1 MKQAKRYI
9 CTWLEFR
16 VCTYLATMKSRTL
29 VNTNVYFVVISIVT
43 LELEKEACLSFK
55 YLLCI
60 VYIYQLIKRLI
71 RY

>member
-29 VNTNVYFVVISIVT
+29 VNTNVYFVKLV
-43 LELEKEACLSFK
+43 LSHSN
-55 YLLCI
+55 LR
-60 VYIYQLIKRLI
+60 KRLVFLLST
-71 RY
+71 YFV